1 MDISGNLEAAA
12 AAGRAGIG
20 DAAARMAGAMT
31 GPDSAHNF
39 EAPMK
44 ETVRREL
51 FTEAL
56 LGAAHSR
63 FEEIKTAAQSEMR

>member
-1 MDISGNLEAAA
+1 MEISGNLEAAA

-20 DAAARMAGAMT
+20 AAAARMATAMT
-31 GPDSAHNF
+31 GPESERNF

-44 ETVRREL
+44 EVVRREL

-56 LGAAHSR
+56 LGAAHAR
-63 FEEIKTAAQSEMR
+63 FEEIKIAAQSEMR

>member
-1 MDISGNLEAAA
+1 MDIGNLEAAA

-20 DAAARMAGAMT
+20 AAAAHLATAMT
-31 GPDSAHNF
+31 GPSSGQSF
-39 EAPMK
+39 ESPMK

-63 FEEIKTAAQSEMR
+63 FEEIKTAAQSELR